1 MFYHET
7 CLFISLIFLYQFSVF
22 LNVQNFKQKKN
33 SLQDFLYGKI
43 LFIWHA
49 GTSNTLLFC
58 VYFLYALE
66 NTYLRE
72 VSNFVLLNE
81 IKVFEF
87 YQNRRL
93 TVVSFY
99 EDNHIFLV
107 NNRKQKNREAGMV
120 LITTTPS
127 IIHLAVKAIIWN
139 AFLHSG

>member
-1 MFYHET
+1 MQQFYSWKNIV
-7 CLFISLIFLYQFSVF
+7 LPWNMSIYIFNFFVSIFCF
-22 LNVQNFKQKKN
+22 LKCTKFKQKN

-107 NNRKQKNREAGMV
+107 NNTKQKTGKQEWFW
-120 LITTTPS
+120 LPQ
-127 IIHLAVKAIIWN
+127 HLQ
-139 AFLHSG
+139 